1 MKTNFY
7 VDAFNL
13 YYGSLK
19 GTPDR
24 WLDLD
29 ALFRAVFPN
38 NTINR
43 IRYFTAIV
51 ESRPSDLRRPA
62 HQRAYLRALQTIP
75 SLSIHYGQYKTRA
88 ARLPLGNTA
97 RERATDRACPAH
109 RGEGHRRQPRF
120 YLLLDAFRE
129 DCETAIVVSNDAE
142 EKTPIEI
149 AKTELGV
156 SVGVLNPHPLKR
168 RSFDLQPT
176 FFKQPGSQD
185 STRPIRTRR
194 ASPDLPHRWR
204 WVGIIPGFASNGIAG
219 AASYRASSFCVV

>member
-29 ALFRAVFPN
+29 ALFRAVFPKN
-38 NTINR
+38 EINR

-75 SLSIHYGQYKTRA
+75 SLSVHYGQYKTRA
-88 ARLPLGNTA
+88 VRLPLA
-97 RERATDRACPAH
+97 KPPA
-109 RGEGHRRQPRF
+109 
-120 YLLLDAFRE
+120 
-129 DCETAIVVSNDAE
+129 S
-142 EKTPIEI
+142 
-149 AKTELGV
+149 

-176 FFKQPGSQD
+176 FFKQMRRG
-185 STRPIRTRR
+185 PI
-194 ASPDLPHRWR
+194 
-204 WVGIIPGFASNGIAG
+204 
-219 AASYRASSFCVV
+219 AASQFPRVLKDAQGKIRKPPSW

>member
-29 ALFRAVFPN
+29 ALFRAVFPKN
-38 NTINR
+38 QINR

-88 ARLPLGNTA
+88 VRLPLAQPPANGPQTA
-97 RERATDRACPAH
+97 HVLRTEEKGTDVNLAS
-109 RGEGHRRQPRF
+109 

-129 DCETAIVVSNDAE
+129 DCETAIVVSNDADL
-142 EKTPIEI
+142 KTPVEI
-149 AKTELGV
+149 AKTELGI

-176 FFKQPGSQD
+176 FFKQLRRG
-185 STRPIRTRR
+185 PI
-194 ASPDLPHRWR
+194 
-204 WVGIIPGFASNGIAG
+204 
-219 AASYRASSFCVV
+219 AASQFPRVLKDAQGKIRKPPSW

>member
-13 YYGSLK
+13 YYGCLK

-29 ALFRAVFPN
+29 ALFQAVFPRN
-38 NTINR
+38 EINR

-75 SLSIHYGQYKTRA
+75 SVSVHYGQYKTHA
-88 ARLPLGNTA
+88 VRLLLAKPPASGPQTA
-97 RERATDRACPAH
+97 HVLRTEEKGTDVNLAS
-109 RGEGHRRQPRF
+109 
-120 YLLLDAFRE
+120 YLLLDAFRD
-129 DCETAIVVSNDAE
+129 DCETAIVVSNDADQ
-142 EKTPIEI
+142 KTPIEI
-149 AKTELGV
+149 AKTELDI

-176 FFKQPGSQD
+176 FFKQLRHG
-185 STRPIRTRR
+185 PI
-194 ASPDLPHRWR
+194 
-204 WVGIIPGFASNGIAG
+204 
-219 AASYRASSFCVV
+219 AASQFPRVLKDAQGKIRKPPSW

>member
-13 YYGSLK
+13 YYGCLK

-29 ALFRAVFPN
+29 ALFRAVFPKN
-38 NTINR
+38 QINR

-51 ESRPSDLRRPA
+51 ESRPSDLHRPA

-88 ARLPLGNTA
+88 VRLPLAKPPTNGPQTA
-97 RERATDRACPAH
+97 HVLRTEEKGTDVNLASH
-109 RGEGHRRQPRF
+109 
-120 YLLLDAFRE
+120 LLLDAFRE

-149 AKTELGV
+149 TMTELGI

-176 FFKQPGSQD
+176 FFKQLRRG
-185 STRPIRTRR
+185 PI
-194 ASPDLPHRWR
+194 
-204 WVGIIPGFASNGIAG
+204 
-219 AASYRASSFCVV
+219 AASQFPRVLKDAHGKIRKPPSW

>member
-88 ARLPLGNTA
+88 ARLPLATPPASGPQTA
-97 RERATDRACPAH
+97 HVLRTEEKGTDVNLAS
-109 RGEGHRRQPRF
+109 

-185 STRPIRTRR
+185 STRPIRPR
-194 ASPDLPHRWR
+194 
-204 WVGIIPGFASNGIAG
+204 
-219 AASYRASSFCVV
+219 